1 MSEAS
6 TLDRLVAS
14 KAAADDFTRT
24 RWWWIRHAPV
34 RVDEGRIYGQRDL
47 PCDCSD
53 APVFSGLAA
62 LLPQDAIWVTS
73 HLVRTVQT
81 AKAIQAVGNFAA
93 QEIHQDKDLA
103 EQHLGDWQGLDRRNF
118 LLNRQQEP
126 DSFWYAAADER
137 APNGESFVDV
147 IERVRAAVARI
158 NRTYPGNDIV
168 AVAHGG
174 TIRAALVIALRL
186 PPRGGFAFT
195 IDNCSLTR
203 LDHYHGKRGAGW
215 RVPMV
220 NHLPSSASAGTL
232 SATP

>member
-1 MSEAS
+1 M
-6 TLDRLVAS
+6 DRLVAS

-147 IERVRAAVARI
+147 IERVRAAVARA

-174 TIRAALVIALRL
+174 TIRGALVIALGL

-203 LDHYHGKRGAGW
+203 LDHYQGKRGAGW

-220 NHLPSSASAGTL
+220 NHLPSSAAAGTL

>member
-1 MSEAS
+1 M
-6 TLDRLVAS
+6 DRLVAS

-147 IERVRAAVARI
+147 IERVRAAVARA

-174 TIRAALVIALRL
+174 TIRAALVIALGL